1 MSDEDSDLDSGGINI
16 HSSTVSE
23 KPPPNPEFQTN
34 DSESQSSQ
42 SIVKWIVGFF
52 FILQSKH
59 HLPNSAIDFL
69 IKFMAVLLYV
79 LGKLSPLIG
88 RIHKH
93 FPSSLHVMRKRF
105 ADDINFHR
113 YPICPK
119 CNTLYSSYE
128 ECIQKSGSRL
138 TSRNCNHIRFPN
150 HPYQSRRAVCNTV
163 LMKTVHLRSGQSI
176 LYPLKIY
183 CYNGLKSTL
192 QTLLMRPSFLD
203 SCDLWK
209 SRPVNNFVSDIY
221 DGQVWKN
228 FLNVAGE
235 PFLQAPFTFGLMINI
250 DWFQPYTHTHT
261 VSSVGAIYLT
271 IMNLPEHSG
280 IN

>member
-1 MSDEDSDLDSGGINI
+1 MHGLLILMASRTLTTFGILQPALWASKSCRNFLNNVILLQRVMAESDGEEVWELSDEDSDLDSGGINI

-93 FPSSLHVMRKRF
+93 FPSSSSLHVMRKRF

-113 YPICPK
+113 YPIM
-119 CNTLYSSYE
+119 S
-128 ECIQKSGSRL
+128 QM
-138 TSRNCNHIRFPN
+138 
-150 HPYQSRRAVCNTV
+150 Q
-163 LMKTVHLRSGQSI
+163 
-176 LYPLKIY
+176 
-183 CYNGLKSTL
+183 
-192 QTLLMRPSFLD
+192 
-203 SCDLWK
+203 
-209 SRPVNNFVSDIY
+209 
-221 DGQVWKN
+221 
-228 FLNVAGE
+228 
-235 PFLQAPFTFGLMINI
+235 
-250 DWFQPYTHTHT
+250 HT
-261 VSSVGAIYLT
+261 I
-271 IMNLPEHSG
+271 
-280 IN
+280 